1 MSLPASIQPRVG
13 PSLITRVTRL
23 YNGTIADCLHE
34 LLQNARR
41 AGAGAIGIDVEDID
55 GVPTLSIC
63 DDGCGIDDPHNLL
76 TLGQSGWDPAMAAR
90 EDPAGMGVFSLA
102 GRTVTVRS
110 WSGSA
115 QAGWQVTIPDNGW
128 EGQMPLAIEPADIT
142 GGTQIRVSLLTA
154 WAQGVD
160 AAVKQAA
167 LHFPLLVHYR
177 GEEVKRDDFLAGA
190 LLHVETHQGVR
201 IGVFHSNG
209 RPHWNV
215 PRINFHG
222 VTVPCSQEGVSE
234 VDGFSFWHAKVDII
248 DAPTLQLVLP
258 ARKEMVEN
266 EALGQLRIAMEA
278 AIYRAIAIRPAHRL
292 TFRSW
297 LRAAELGVD
306 LPEAAAWLD
315 GWMPKI
321 ADSTSTPAGPK
332 VASKE
337 MMIVSHSQADLE
349 QAAAPIIG
357 NASLMG
363 RQTVDPEPAF
373 EGYSWYDRLPRITVI
388 DFIFDHDGKSW
399 IYGDSTAEYLPPDMP
414 AGRVANLMLDLSIAS
429 DGGEHAAACVRS
441 FDIPML
447 VAGNDANSIDEAAIL
462 IREGADVKPDDLVR
476 LMEASLFCASED
488 ADSDSWETQRD
499 RFCAEARNLANTLL
513 LGEEEALI
521 AQLREAVFDHV
532 VWLIP
537 KGRQMVVT
545 ASMGALEL
553 TLSPQ
558 V

>member
-190 LLHVETHQGVR
+190 LLHVETIKAFG
-201 IGVFHSNG
+201 SA
-209 RPHWNV
+209 
-215 PRINFHG
+215 
-222 VTVPCSQEGVSE
+222 CSTRMVGPLECASDQ
-234 VDGFSFWHAKVDII
+234 FSW
-248 DAPTLQLVLP
+248 
-258 ARKEMVEN
+258 
-266 EALGQLRIAMEA
+266 G
-278 AIYRAIAIRPAHRL
+278 YRAVQP
-292 TFRSW
+292 
-297 LRAAELGVD
+297 
-306 LPEAAAWLD
+306 
-315 GWMPKI
+315 
-321 ADSTSTPAGPK
+321 
-332 VASKE
+332 
-337 MMIVSHSQADLE
+337 
-349 QAAAPIIG
+349 
-357 NASLMG
+357 
-363 RQTVDPEPAF
+363 
-373 EGYSWYDRLPRITVI
+373 
-388 DFIFDHDGKSW
+388 
-399 IYGDSTAEYLPPDMP
+399 
-414 AGRVANLMLDLSIAS
+414 
-429 DGGEHAAACVRS
+429 GGC
-441 FDIPML
+441 
-447 VAGNDANSIDEAAIL
+447 
-462 IREGADVKPDDLVR
+462 
-476 LMEASLFCASED
+476 
-488 ADSDSWETQRD
+488 Q
-499 RFCAEARNLANTLL
+499 
-513 LGEEEALI
+513 
-521 AQLREAVFDHV
+521 
-532 VWLIP
+532 
-537 KGRQMVVT
+537 
-545 ASMGALEL
+545 
-553 TLSPQ
+553 
-558 V
+558 